1 MARYAAPAL
10 ARYGSS
16 ASLGAGAYPEAFVMY
31 LARFLLRFDSS
42 SSAWWRSKLA
52 SLPAGWSDARAQ
64 AELRALVG
72 SLGASLAYGLA
83 PFAAADAA
91 GAAALWRKLSAAY
104 GAQAEAPAQLALMF
118 SLLAADRQPA
128 DMMRAALPSSASKEP
143 PAAASPPTPPRRR
156 ARRSRRP
163 PTRCRP
169 PPCCGPSGTTRRART
184 CRRPRCSPTAP
195 SASSRARPSRANRRS
210 EPRRAL
216 PRNSDRRAIL
226 MRAIRRNFL
235 NHRVAISVRRYA
247 LFAASGGFGCALTH
261 LTVTPL
267 DVVKTRLQTR
277 PGRYKGFV
285 DGVTTIAS
293 EEGAAMLFQGAQ
305 ATWWGYFA
313 YGVSVY
319 PGYELWK
326 RVLFEMAGPMAL
338 YEYRVPLVLLAGA
351 LATIVTCFLITP
363 FEAVRIRMVDDP
375 EFAPSLPA
383 AARRFYDEGGV
394 AALYDG
400 LLPLLIRQVL
410 FGMVKFLVFD
420 SCADAIFASM
430 PMEAQDDA
438 LITVGVSLLS
448 GAIAGVASAIV
459 SQPADVVLSAV
470 AKGAEPGVEQGSLR
484 GKVDQIA
491 LLTTTARGI
500 NRQYGFGGFY
510 LGLGSRCLW
519 SGAIIA
525 GQFFLYDV
533 FKTALHVQAADLTTF
548 AVFAPDVLGTAI
560 GAQ

>member
-1 MARYAAPAL
+1 MRSLRRSAATSLLLIAAAAHSIRVDPPALPRRAASSGARNFAPQSESPLPLQRRGALQLAAAAALAPALAPTTAAASDAAPAL
-10 ARYGSS
+10 SWLPMARYGSS

-128 DMMRAALPSSASKEP
+128 EMMRAALPSSSSKEP
-143 PAAASPPTPPRRR
+143 PAALLADGAFGQLAR
-156 ARRSRRP
+156 APVSREP
-163 PTRCRP
+163 AL
-169 PPCCGPSGTTRRART
+169 GAET
-184 CRRPRCSPTAP
+184 CAAAQFLGGNSDA
-195 SASSRARPSRANRRS
+195 
-210 EPRRAL
+210 
-216 PRNSDRRAIL
+216 RNSAQL
-226 MRAIRRNFL
+226 STAYPSPL
-235 NHRVAISVRRYA
+235 RYA

-313 YGVSVY
+313 YGMSVY

-383 AARRFYDEGGV
+383 RR
-394 AALYDG
+394 
-400 LLPLLIRQVL
+400 
-410 FGMVKFLVFD
+410 
-420 SCADAIFASM
+420 
-430 PMEAQDDA
+430 
-438 LITVGVSLLS
+438 T
-448 GAIAGVASAIV
+448 
-459 SQPADVVLSAV
+459 
-470 AKGAEPGVEQGSLR
+470 R
-484 GKVDQIA
+484 G
-491 LLTTTARGI
+491 TR
-500 NRQYGFGGFY
+500 Y
-510 LGLGSRCLW
+510 S
-519 SGAIIA
+519 
-525 GQFFLYDV
+525 
-533 FKTALHVQAADLTTF
+533 
-548 AVFAPDVLGTAI
+548 
-560 GAQ
+560 